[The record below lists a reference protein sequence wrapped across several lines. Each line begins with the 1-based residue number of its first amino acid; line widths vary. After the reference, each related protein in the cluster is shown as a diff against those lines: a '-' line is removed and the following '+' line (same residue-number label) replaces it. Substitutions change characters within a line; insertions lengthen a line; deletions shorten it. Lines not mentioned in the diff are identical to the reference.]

1 MTKQAAPLLS
11 DLPAYPGRP
20 APPVFA
26 EFLLGYDSHASLIY
40 ACLVPFLALDLAVT
54 IYQWVCFPVYGAFLF
69 PAAWRRTRLPDAGR
83 KSRGVGMTS
92 RRGNYGKLAFARSS
106 SSSTLFRR
114 KSE

>member
-54 IYQWVCFPVYGAFLF
+54 IYQWVCFPVYGIPFSCRMETHALTG
-69 PAAWRRTRLPDAGR
+69 RRPKVA
-83 KSRGVGMTS
+83 RGWDDL
-92 RRGNYGKLAFARSS
+92 KARE
-106 SSSTLFRR
+106 LR
-114 KSE
+114 